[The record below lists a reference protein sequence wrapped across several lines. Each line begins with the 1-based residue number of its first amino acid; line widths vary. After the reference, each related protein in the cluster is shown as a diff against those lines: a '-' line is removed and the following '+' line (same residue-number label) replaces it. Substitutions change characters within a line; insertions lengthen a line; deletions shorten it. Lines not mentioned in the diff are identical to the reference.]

1 MVGKGFINGDTMSK
15 RKKRSR
21 GTKLLVLKTLARKYM
36 PSTLLHVLAKEYAKY
51 PSKSRTDAEYEFWV
65 KVSRSTANLSSGM
78 EKWVEEWLEDE
89 KETARKR

>member
-21 GTKLLVLKTLARKYM
+21 SPKLLALKSLARKYS
-36 PSTLLHVLAKEYAKY
+36 PATILQVLSKEYAKY
-51 PSKSRTDAEYEFWV
+51 PAKSRTDAEHEFWI

-78 EKWVEEWLEDE
+78 TKWVEEWIDE
-89 KETARKR
+89 EEEEAKK